1 MNTVHA
7 SNAAVCWKARRIIL
21 GAAEQDAE
29 VLVQMRQ
36 KETNNQV
43 LVLPRSSEQDTNILL
58 IGRRVIGRH
67 VVHER
72 SRATAVE
79 EVLRDGRVRDEVEYR
94 TVVGRDIAAVEIRE

>member
-1 MNTVHA
+1 M
-7 SNAAVCWKARRIIL
+7 
-21 GAAEQDAE
+21 
-29 VLVQMRQ
+29 
-36 KETNNQV
+36 

-72 SRATAVE
+72 SCATAVE

-94 TVVGRDIAAVEIRE
+94 VVVGRYIAAVEIRE